1 MRTVSARFAYIH
13 RWLRAQYCEVSVA
26 LNHDE
31 SMPMNRRCMLNDNMC
46 MLNDNMKEGIT
57 FPSIVLLILI
67 ENF

>member
-13 RWLRAQYCEVSVA
+13 RWLRAQYCEALVA

-31 SMPMNRRCMLNDNMC
+31 SMPMNRRCMLNDNM
-46 MLNDNMKEGIT
+46 KEGIT
-57 FPSIVLLILI
+57 FPSIISLILT